1 MEFFTQNRE
10 VSLTHAESS
19 LELTHRSELENSYS
33 SSIHGTHDAEAC
45 RLCPAFMVHMMLK
58 HVTCAL
64 TPIQTQWRASAQTVS
79 TSVLNDGYRKLI

>member
-10 VSLTHAESS
+10 VSLAHAESS

-45 RLCPAFMVHMMLK
+45 RLCPADSN
-58 HVTCAL
+58 
-64 TPIQTQWRASAQTVS
+64 PDTVESIS
-79 TSVLNDGYRKLI
+79 TDCEHKRVE